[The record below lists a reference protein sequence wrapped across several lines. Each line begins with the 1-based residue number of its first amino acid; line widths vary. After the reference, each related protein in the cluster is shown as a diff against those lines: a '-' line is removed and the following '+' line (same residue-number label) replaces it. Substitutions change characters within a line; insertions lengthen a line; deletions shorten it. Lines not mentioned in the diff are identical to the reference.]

1 MDCNKRIFLKTSLCA
16 ILTNSLSNQAWSKQK
31 ACGEYSRLEFVYP
44 FGAASPFYR
53 ICQKFIELIYQ
64 NTACSPLVL
73 SKSGANGLIASN
85 YVREKNRDVSRVL
98 ISSTSTSTLNSITGK
113 DKNIKD
119 LEPLGLLF
127 RHPQVMVCKGDI
139 KSFNE
144 FLKIASKREMKMSTT
159 GIGGVFD
166 LLGKAYAREFGFKVL
181 DVPYQ
186 NNHLLPLFQGEVDF
200 TFVNMG
206 QAFEYFNQGI
216 ATPLL
221 RTGGNPLAL
230 LPSVRSVSEF
240 FPYLEFEISWG
251 LMADSSVVFDDM
263 KNHITTLLSNE
274 AFFKSRE
281 LEMMAKQYGLMLPRT
296 GSPQM
301 FQQYLSS
308 ERRLFTEIIR
318 KINFKAI

>member
-16 ILTNSLSNQAWSKQK
+16 ILANSLSTQARSKQK
-31 ACGEYSRLEFVYP
+31 VCGEYSRLEFVYP

-53 ICQKFIELIYQ
+53 ICQKFVELLYQ

-98 ISSTSTSTLNSITGK
+98 ISSTSTSTLNSMTGK
-113 DKNIKD
+113 DKNKLD
-119 LEPLGLLF
+119 LQPLGLLF

-139 KSFNE
+139 KSLGE
-144 FLKIASKREMKMSTT
+144 FLKVASRREMKMSTT

-186 NNHLLPLFQGEVDF
+186 NNHLLPLFRGEVDF

-221 RTGGNPLAL
+221 RTGGDQLAL
-230 LPSVRSVSEF
+230 LPDVRSVSEF
-240 FPYLEFEISWG
+240 FPYLDFEVSWG
-251 LMADSSVVFDDM
+251 LMAHDSSVPNEA
-263 KNHITTLLSNE
+263 KNHITTLLSSE
-274 AFFKSRE
+274 KFFKNPD
-281 LEMMAKQYGLMLPRT
+281 LGIMAKQYGLILPRT
-296 GSPQM
+296 GSPRI
-301 FQQYLSS
+301 FQQYLRS
-308 ERRLFTEIIR
+308 EKKLFTEIIR
-318 KINFKAI
+318 KINFNPI